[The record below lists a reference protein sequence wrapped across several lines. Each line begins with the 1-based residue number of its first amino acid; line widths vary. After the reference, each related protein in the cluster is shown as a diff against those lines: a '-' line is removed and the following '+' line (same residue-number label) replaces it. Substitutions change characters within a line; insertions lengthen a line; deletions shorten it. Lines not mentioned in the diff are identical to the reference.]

1 MYFVST
7 DDSRVELAN
16 STLFFVICAISF
28 LVDGLYLDSPD
39 VKGPLF
45 SQRMNP
51 FITTGPYLLSSD
63 RDLNLN
69 LSCLL
74 L

>member
-16 STLFFVICAISF
+16 STLFFVKGAMSF
-28 LVDGLYLDSPD
+28 LEDGLKLDTPE